1 MAAIKRAMLDKSC
14 TQVNHKLL
22 VLFTWFNRRSI
33 DCPHTGR
40 NLLPHPTSHSIVSKL
55 KFDFYV
61 LFTKI
66 NPIKSEP

>member
-40 NLLPHPTSHSIVSKL
+40 KSSTPPH
-55 KFDFYV
+55 
-61 LFTKI
+61 FTFNCFKT
-66 NPIKSEP
+66 KV